1 MDQVR
6 DSWVS
11 DISLD
16 NRNTSLDSGQCQC
29 CQHLRSWPV
38 LNSHVPQGFKGRIS
52 QFVISFIGPVGHS
65 GIFGKYMVNFG
76 NICAAGQSQQQRAT
90 GFKEAMLTKL
100 EKKYQE
106 LCATVQKN

>member
-1 MDQVR
+1 MLPTPAQ
-6 DSWVS
+6 
-11 DISLD
+11 LA
-16 NRNTSLDSGQCQC
+16 N
-29 CQHLRSWPV
+29 
-38 LNSHVPQGFKGRIS
+38 LNSHVPQYFKGRIL